1 MSNLSSS
8 VHFLMNL
15 LQNITMSLICQ
26 GFIQLV
32 WREHS
37 QIFSQFNWFWSFLWM
52 ELWVDH
58 FSTHSFEISVNG
70 NLIFHS
76 FALRFLLPSSLKLR
90 LNASSKHG
98 DTLPSVFSINKKNL
112 HFFGIVP
119 FSPQGSLEPGSLDSE
134 ASALPLSYLAVDIR
148 LSIVGLYI
156 CSISQYIPIWR
167 PIKARWPLKGCDN
180 NLNYEIIAKSPI
192 FCMFLPAHIGSRSS
206 GRWLWRL

>member
-1 MSNLSSS
+1 
-8 VHFLMNL
+8 
-15 LQNITMSLICQ
+15 MSLICQ

-37 QIFSQFNWFWSFLWM
+37 HLFSQFNWFWSFLWM

-112 HFFGIVP
+112 I
-119 FSPQGSLEPGSLDSE
+119 FSDR
-134 ASALPLSYLAVDIR
+134 V
-148 LSIVGLYI
+148 
-156 CSISQYIPIWR
+156 
-167 PIKARWPLKGCDN
+167 
-180 NLNYEIIAKSPI
+180 
-192 FCMFLPAHIGSRSS
+192 SS
-206 GRWLWRL
+206 GHGQIRTRDLGGKLWSSPALYRYATEPLTRMLLIWVFL